1 MSRLAQV
8 FSAVVV
14 FPEAYVE
21 NESGA
26 RVPVPPDFLKASP
39 GAADAFNA
47 LPRTCEKASV
57 VKRSAEEDNDNERWR
72 SLSFVVIAVSDAAHQ
87 VQGQFAQT
95 AAARRGGRRESRREQ
110 RCGRWRQQ
118 QRQRRAHFPRR
129 CCLVFLLVVRIHRSH
144 YDALPAIA
152 LAQQAAAAA
161 RARADAAGPSLK
173 KPSAFLAESSDEG
186 EARPPKAAPA
196 SKSAAVAGQATL
208 FSFLQ
213 GKAK

>member
-47 LPRTCEKASV
+47 LPRTCEKAAV

-72 SLSFVVIAVSDAAHQ
+72 SLPFVVIAVSDAAHQ
-87 VQGQFAQT
+87 VQGQFAQA
-95 AAARRGGRRESRREQ
+95 AAARRGGRRESRRAQ
-110 RCGRWRQQ
+110 RCGRGRQQ

-129 CCLVFLLVVRIHRSH
+129 CCLLFLLVVRIMMRFQRLLWRSRLQPLLER
-144 YDALPAIA
+144 APTLPA
-152 LAQQAAAAA
+152 
-161 RARADAAGPSLK
+161 
-173 KPSAFLAESSDEG
+173 
-186 EARPPKAAPA
+186 PA
-196 SKSAAVAGQATL
+196 
-208 FSFLQ
+208 
-213 GKAK
+213 